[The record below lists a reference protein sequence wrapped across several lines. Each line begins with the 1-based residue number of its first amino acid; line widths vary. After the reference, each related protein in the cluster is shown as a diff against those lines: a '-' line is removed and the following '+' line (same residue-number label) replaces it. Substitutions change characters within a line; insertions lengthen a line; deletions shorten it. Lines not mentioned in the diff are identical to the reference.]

1 MPLPPPCRAL
11 PGLPCPAGVSN
22 VMAAHMISIGG
33 KEYNDDWSY
42 REQAGEGGARPK
54 RVLYSYFTAGKCC
67 GRYG

>member
-1 MPLPPPCRAL
+1 
-11 PGLPCPAGVSN
+11 
-22 VMAAHMISIGG
+22 MAAHMISIGG